1 MKKTILYIAVG
12 VLSTFFIVIIW
23 AFRSTSDQ
31 PSGSYASVNYIINGS
46 TRYAV
51 FAYSDGNPEETKF
64 DKGPSDPQIIVQITD
79 KMEAKGYILE
89 HYAVNSGTG
98 YYFIF
103 HKKP

>member
-1 MKKTILYIAVG
+1 MKKAILYSSSGII
-12 VLSTFFIVIIW
+12 LTLCLTMIW
-23 AFRSTSDQ
+23 AFRATNDQ
-31 PSGSYASVNYIINGS
+31 PTGSYASVNYIINDPVH
-46 TRYAV
+46 YAV

-64 DKGPSDPQIIVQITD
+64 DKGPSDPQNIVQITN

-89 HYAVNSGTG
+89 HYAVNSGVG